1 MRFALLGLVGA
12 VMVFGTP
19 AHAQNI
25 PGARNIAGAPG
36 RGSKLRLRQLCAVH
50 GNGFRHRRLLC
61 AKYDVPAAAEG
72 AEEEKS
78 LKQWNGVAGVSA
90 SSERSNLAAPY

>member
-1 MRFALLGLVGA
+1 MEGIDGHSEAKMRFALLGLVGA
-12 VMVFGTP
+12 VMVLGTP
-19 AHAQNI
+19 AHAQNY
-25 PGARNIAGAPG
+25 PWCAQY
-36 RGSKLRLRQLCAVH
+36 SAVH

-90 SSERSNLAAPY
+90 SAERSNLAAPY